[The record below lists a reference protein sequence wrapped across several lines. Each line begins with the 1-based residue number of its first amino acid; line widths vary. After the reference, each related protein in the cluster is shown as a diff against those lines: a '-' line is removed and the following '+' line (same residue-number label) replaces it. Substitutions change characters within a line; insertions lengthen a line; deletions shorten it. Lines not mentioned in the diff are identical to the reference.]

1 MSKRNRTTTRPN
13 RARPSVERLE
23 DRTTPSSFR
32 SVDGTGNN
40 TNNPDWGSTGET
52 LLRVGPTR
60 YADGINA
67 PAPQGGVGRPSAR
80 AISNSIVA
88 QTTPDRV
95 ISDRLLSAMAYGWG
109 QFIDHDMDLTTGASP
124 SEPFNIVVPSDPTD
138 PFSTAATPPGP
149 GLIFFNRSEQV
160 PGTGVVPVGLG
171 NAFNRVGIVSDGT
184 TFSGGLDG
192 GGNALSAQQLGSSV
206 TLNGSFYAF
215 GAPNA
220 NDVVSAAGQAIGLP
234 NINASR
240 VSFIATG
247 VNGNQANQTF
257 TVTYTD
263 GSTQSFT
270 QSISDWFTPQNFP
283 GESTAVTTAYRDTA
297 GGGQDNRT
305 FLVYAYSLAVNTAKQ
320 VQSVT
325 LPNNGNVEVLA
336 VDVTSTTPRQ
346 QPNDITAFLDASMV
360 YGSDARTAD
369 ALRTH
374 SGGLLKSSPGPDG
387 VIGTADDWLPFNN
400 TTYFPNI
407 HDAATPADPTAS
419 FKIAND
425 AHLVPNSQLFMAGDI
440 RANENIE
447 LTSLHT
453 LFMREHNRIANALH
467 AQFPSFGDETLYQFA
482 RRQVGAE
489 IQAITYNEWIPA
501 VLGPGAL
508 PAYTGYKANV
518 NPDIATEFSTAL
530 FRVGHSMLGDDV
542 EFIANDGTPVRPGIS
557 LANAFFNPPQ
567 LQQQGISPILKYLA
581 SDPSS
586 EIDNSITDPV
596 RNFLFG
602 PPGAG
607 GFDLASL
614 NIQRGRDHGIA
625 NYNAVRV
632 AYGLPAIP
640 DGRWDL
646 ISSDPTIQA
655 KLQQLYQNVNNIDL
669 WVGALAED
677 HVPGTSTGPLI
688 RAGLVDQFTRLR
700 DGDSFF
706 YKNPNMD
713 LPFSASDQ
721 AFLENNRSLSDLI
734 RLDSAADVIQDNPF
748 FFRVS
753 ISGTVYNDLNANG
766 VRNFGEGGLS
776 GRTVQVF
783 NVNDPANP
791 VLVATTTTD
800 SNGRYRVD
808 VFDGLSTGN
817 FQVVETVP
825 SGWVATTANPRT
837 VNIPRGETFLNVNFG
852 NFYVSG
858 PGGGGAAPA
867 MGLPPT
873 PTTTGPTAVPS
884 GVPTFAAPSGP
895 AATTDAGVTPPTKGA
910 APAAPPAV
918 VTETAAVAPAPADT
932 AAPAFAAPT
941 VARPAATDDPL
952 LLDPIVV

>member
-1 MSKRNRTTTRPN
+1 MSSQARKSQPQC
-13 RARPSVERLE
+13 ARPQIESLE
-23 DRTTPSSFR
+23 DRTTPSTFR
-32 SVDGTGNN
+32 TIDGTNN
-40 TNNPDWGSTGET
+40 NATHPQWGSTDEA
-52 LLRVGPTR
+52 LLRVGPVR
-60 YADGINA
+60 YGDGIST
-67 PAPQGGVGRPSAR
+67 PAPQGGVGRPSPR
-80 AISNSIVA
+80 TISDVIVA
-88 QTTPDRV
+88 QTTPERV
-95 ISDRLLSAMAYGWG
+95 ISARLLSAMAYGWG
-109 QFIDHDMDLTTGASP
+109 QFIDHDMDLTTAASP
-124 SEPFNIVVPSDPTD
+124 AEPFNIVVPNDPTD

-149 GLIFFNRSEQV
+149 GLIFFNRSEHV
-160 PGTGVVPVGLG
+160 PGTG
-171 NAFNRVGIVSDGT
+171 
-184 TFSGGLDG
+184 
-192 GGNALSAQQLGSSV
+192 
-206 TLNGSFYAF
+206 
-215 GAPNA
+215 
-220 NDVVSAAGQAIGLP
+220 
-234 NINASR
+234 
-240 VSFIATG
+240 
-247 VNGNQANQTF
+247 
-257 TVTYTD
+257 
-263 GSTQSFT
+263 
-270 QSISDWFTPQNFP
+270 
-283 GESTAVTTAYRDTA
+283 
-297 GGGQDNRT
+297 
-305 FLVYAYSLAVNTAKQ
+305 
-320 VQSVT
+320 
-325 LPNNGNVEVLA
+325 
-336 VDVTSTTPRQ
+336 TSTSNPRQ

-360 YGSDARTAD
+360 YGSDPVTAD

-374 SGGLLKSSPGPDG
+374 SGGRLKSSPGPDG

-400 TTYFPNI
+400 QTYFPGF
-407 HDAATPADPTAS
+407 HETGGDGTGA
-419 FKIAND
+419 FHIAND
-425 AHLVPNSQLFMAGDI
+425 SHLVPDSDLFMAGDI

-453 LFMREHNRIANALH
+453 LFMREHNRIADALH
-467 AQFPSFGDETLYQFA
+467 AQFPSFGDQTLYQLA

-542 EFIANDGTPVRPGIS
+542 EFIANDGTPVRSGIS
-557 LANAFFNPPQ
+557 LADAFFNPPQ
-567 LQQQGISPILKYLA
+567 LEQQGISPILKYLG

-706 YKNPNMD
+706 YKNPNMA
-713 LPFSASDQ
+713 LPFSAADQ
-721 AFLENNRSLSDLI
+721 SFLENNRSLADLI
-734 RLDSAADVIQDNPF
+734 RLDTAADVIQDNIF

-753 ISGTVYNDLNANG
+753 ISGTVFNDLNGNG
-766 VRNFGEGGLS
+766 VRNTGEGGLS
-776 GRTVQVF
+776 GRTLQLI

-800 SNGRYRVD
+800 ANGRYSFD

-817 FQVVETVP
+817 FQVAEVVP
-825 SGWVATTANPRT
+825 PGWRATTTNPRG
-837 VNIPRGETFLNVNFG
+837 VNIPRGETFLTVNFG
-852 NFYVSG
+852 NAQGGSLAVTTG
-858 PGGGGAAPA
+858 QVGGGTTAP
-867 MGLPPT
+867 G
-873 PTTTGPTAVPS
+873 TTTTSATGTT
-884 GVPTFAAPSGP
+884 GVLSDG
-895 AATTDAGVTPPTKGA
+895 
-910 APAAPPAV
+910 
-918 VTETAAVAPAPADT
+918 
-932 AAPAFAAPT
+932 PAFAAPSQPVT
-941 VARPAATDDPL
+941 PTGSATSQRAPDRPSSATAAPPAAPTSSTTSTATPVPAFAAPAPTQPPASPDDPL
-952 LLDPIVV
+952 LTDPILV

>member
-1 MSKRNRTTTRPN
+1 MSKRTAKTTRPN
-13 RARPSVERLE
+13 RLRPGVEQLE
-23 DRTTPSSFR
+23 DRTTPATFR
-32 SVDGTGNN
+32 SIDGTGNN
-40 TNNPDWGSTGET
+40 QNHPDWGSTGEA

-67 PAPQGGVGRPSAR
+67 PAPQGGVGRPSPR
-80 AISNSIVA
+80 AISNTIVA
-88 QTTPDRV
+88 QTTDERV
-95 ISDRLLSAMAYGWG
+95 ISARLLSAMAYGWG

-124 SEPFNIVVPSDPTD
+124 SEPFNIVVPNDPTD
-138 PFSTAATPPGP
+138 PFSTAASPPGP

-160 PGTGVVPVGLG
+160 PGTGVVPVSLAG
-171 NAFNRVGIVSDGT
+171 AFNRVGIVNDGT

-192 GGNALSAQQLGSSV
+192 GGNALSAQLLGPSV
-206 TLNGSFYAF
+206 TLNGTFYDF
-215 GAPNA
+215 GDPNVS
-220 NDVVSAAGQAIGLP
+220 DVVRGAGQAIGLP
-234 NINASR
+234 NINASS

-257 TVTYTD
+257 RVTYTD
-263 GSTQSFT
+263 GSTQTFT

-283 GESTAVTTAYRDTA
+283 GESTAVTMAYRDTA
-297 GGGQDNRT
+297 SGGQDNRT
-305 FLVYAYSLAVNTAKQ
+305 FRVYAYSLAVNTAKQ
-320 VQSVT
+320 VQSIT

-360 YGSDARTAD
+360 YGSNARTAD

-400 TTYFPNI
+400 TTYFPDI
-407 HDAATPADPTAS
+407 HDAATPDDPTAS

-425 AHLVPNSQLFMAGDI
+425 SHLVPNSQLFMAGDI

-467 AQFPSFGDETLYQFA
+467 AQNPSFSDETLYQLA

-508 PAYTGYKANV
+508 PAYTGYNPNV
-518 NPDIATEFSTAL
+518 NADIATEFSTAL

-542 EFIANDGTPVRPGIS
+542 EFIQNNGVPLRPGIS
-557 LANAFFNPPQ
+557 LADAFFNPPQ
-567 LQQQGISPILKYLA
+567 LEQQGISPILKYLG

-632 AYGLPAIP
+632 AYGLPAVTSFSQ
-640 DGRWDL
+640 
-646 ISSDPTIQA
+646 ISSDPTIQS
-655 KLQQLYQNVNNIDL
+655 KLQQLYQNVDNIDL

-688 RAGLVDQFTRLR
+688 RAGLIDQFTRLR

-706 YKNPNMD
+706 YKNPNMA
-713 LPFSASDQ
+713 LPFSASDIS
-721 AFLENNRSLSDLI
+721 FLENNRSLADLI
-734 RLDSAADVIQDNPF
+734 RLDSAADVIQDNIF
-748 FFRVS
+748 FFRAS
-753 ISGTVYNDLNANG
+753 ISGTVFNDLDSDG
-766 VRNFGEGGLS
+766 RQDRGEPGLS
-776 GRTVQVF
+776 GWTLQLV

-791 VLVATTTTD
+791 VLVATTTTNA
-800 SNGRYRVD
+800 NGNYRFD

-817 FQVVETVP
+817 FQVVEVVP
-825 SGWVATTANPRT
+825 PGWRATTANPRT
-837 VNIPRGETFLNVNFG
+837 VNIPRGETFLDVDFG
-852 NFYVSG
+852 NARTSSSSVPLS
-858 PGGGGAAPA
+858 
-867 MGLPPT
+867 PT
-873 PTTTGPTAVPS
+873 PTGGAPITTNGGTAAVP
-884 GVPTFAAPSGP
+884 P
-895 AATTDAGVTPPTKGA
+895 D
-910 APAAPPAV
+910 APAFAPPAPTSTTGSG
-918 VTETAAVAPAPADT
+918 VTAPRQADPPSAGTTSLAADPT
-932 AAPAFAAPT
+932 AAPAPSAPAPTTSAAPT
-941 VARPAATDDPL
+941 TAQPAAHSDDPL
-952 LLDPIVV
+952 ADPILV

>member
-1 MSKRNRTTTRPN
+1 MLKGSRRPKQQKTRP
-13 RARPSVERLE
+13 RVEHLE
-23 DRTTPSSFR
+23 DRSVPATFR
-32 SVDGTGNN
+32 SIDGTGNN
-40 TNNPDWGSTGET
+40 TANPDWGSTGET

-67 PAPQGGVGRPSAR
+67 PAPQGGVGRPSPR
-80 AISNSIVA
+80 TISDVIVA
-88 QTTPDRV
+88 QTTPERV

-109 QFIDHDMDLTTGASP
+109 QFIDHDMDLTTGAVP
-124 SEPFNIVVPSDPTD
+124 SEPFNIDATGDPLFD
-138 PFSTAATPPGP
+138 PPGV
-149 GLIFFNRSEQV
+149 IFFNRSEQV
-160 PGTGVVPVGLG
+160 PGTGVVPISLAG
-171 NAFNRVGIVSDGT
+171 AFNRVGIVNDGT

-206 TLNGSFYAF
+206 TLNGSFYDF
-215 GAPNA
+215 GDPNV
-220 NDVVSAAGQAIGLP
+220 NDVLSAAGQTISLQ
-234 NINASR
+234 NINASS

-270 QSISDWFTPQNFP
+270 QSISDWFTPQNYP

-297 GGGQDNRT
+297 SGGTDNRT
-305 FLVYAYSLAVNTAKQ
+305 FRVYAYSFAVNTAKQ
-320 VQSVT
+320 VQSIT

-400 TTYFPNI
+400 TTYFPNV

-425 AHLVPNSQLFMAGDI
+425 SHLVPNSQLFMAGDV

-467 AQFPSFGDETLYQFA
+467 AQNPSFSDETLYQLA

-501 VLGPGAL
+501 VLGPNAL
-508 PAYTGYKANV
+508 PAYTGYKSNV

-542 EFIANDGTPVRPGIS
+542 EFIANDGTPVREGIS
-557 LANAFFNPPQ
+557 LADAFFNPPQ

-688 RAGLVDQFTRLR
+688 RAGLIDQFTRLR

-706 YKNPNMD
+706 YKNPNMA
-713 LPFSASDQ
+713 LPFSASDIS
-721 AFLENNRSLSDLI
+721 FLENNRSLSDLI
-734 RLDSAADVIQDNPF
+734 RLDSATDVIQNNPF

-753 ISGTVYNDLNANG
+753 ISGTVFNDANANG
-766 VRNFGEGGLS
+766 VQNTGEGGLS
-776 GRTVQVF
+776 GRTITLI

-791 VLVATTTTD
+791 VVVATTTTD
-800 SNGRYRVD
+800 ARGNYRFD

-817 FQVVETVP
+817 FQVQETVP
-825 SGWVATTANPRT
+825 AGWRTTTANPRT
-837 VNIPRGETFLNVNFG
+837 VNIPRGQTFLDVDFG
-852 NFYVSG
+852 NVRTTASG
-858 PGGGGAAPA
+858 AATAATTGAASTPSTAAPVFFTPDPTQPPGVLVDGSSSTPSTTQQPPPSNTSGGTMSMFAAPA
-867 MGLPPT
+867 T
-873 PTTTGPTAVPS
+873 S
-884 GVPTFAAPSGP
+884 GTVSAPL
-895 AATTDAGVTPPTKGA
+895 
-910 APAAPPAV
+910 APAQ
-918 VTETAAVAPAPADT
+918 TTAT
-932 AAPAFAAPT
+932 S
-941 VARPAATDDPL
+941 DDPL
-952 LLDPIVV
+952 LLG